1 MITEIRHTGIVV
13 QDLNSVINFFTKLLG
28 FKIKKKMNEKGSYV
42 DNILGLKNV
51 NIITVK
57 IEAPNGNLIELLKF
71 KNFKSKKN
79 WNGKIYST
87 GLTHISMTVKNLE
100 KTYRFLIK
108 KKIKFNAPP
117 QLSPDKY
124 AKVTFC
130 KGPEGLLIELVEV
143 L

>member
-1 MITEIRHTGIVV
+1 
-13 QDLNSVINFFTKLLG
+13 
-28 FKIKKKMNEKGSYV
+28 
-42 DNILGLKNV
+42 
-51 NIITVK
+51 
-57 IEAPNGNLIELLKF
+57 
-71 KNFKSKKN
+71 
-79 WNGKIYST
+79 
-87 GLTHISMTVKNLE
+87 MTVKNLE
-100 KTYRFLIK
+100 NTYRFLIK

>member
-13 QDLNSVINFFTKLLG
+13 QDLNKVLNFFTKLLR
-28 FKIKKKMNEKGSYV
+28 FKIKKKMNENGSYI

-51 NIITVK
+51 KITTVK
-57 IEAPNGNLIELLKF
+57 IEAPDGSLIELLKF

-79 WNGKIYST
+79 WNRKIYST

-100 KTYRFLIK
+100 KTYTLLKK
-108 KKIKFNAPP
+108 KKIKFNTPP